1 MSSSSSSASTTGPA
15 PWRAAFLKNVT
26 EMSSPEFYL
35 ATLHAGPT
43 PTSSSSSSS
52 ALTPRTR
59 TVIFRGLW
67 ASLPVNPKNPAPLNP
82 PLYESDLLTLTT
94 DARMA
99 KVPDFFTTPS
109 GSGDPAS
116 SGGGAPVEACF
127 WTPAR
132 VQWRIRGEAYILGPD
147 ISSSADLRSKL
158 LSRMRRLAPSEV
170 QRRQTSDAHLF
181 PEEVRSNIASSSSSS
196 SSSSDNNNEEEW
208 SFAREVTAHFG
219 NLSPMMRGTFRNPTP
234 GTARAANPPDADHK
248 LGQKVDDL
256 EDPVARENF
265 RVVVIVPTEVD
276 HADLSDSA
284 DPRRWLYRLVGA
296 DKPEQDEG
304 AERTNGWEKIETWP

>member
-1 MSSSSSSASTTGPA
+1 MSSGPSSTGPA

-43 PTSSSSSSS
+43 PTSTSSSSSS
-52 ALTPRTR
+52 LSPRTR
-59 TVIFRGLW
+59 TVIYRGFW

-99 KVPDFFTTPS
+99 KVPDFFNSDPSS
-109 GSGDPAS
+109 GSGSDPAS
-116 SGGGAPVEACF
+116 SGGGAPVEAVF

-132 VQWRIRGEAYILGPD
+132 VQWRIRGDAYILGPD
-147 ISSSADLRSKL
+147 ISSPSSPAASVREKL
-158 LSRMRRLAPSEV
+158 LARMRRLSSSEV
-170 QRRQTSDAHLF
+170 QRRQTSDDTLF
-181 PEEVRSNIASSSSSS
+181 PSEVRSNIASSST
-196 SSSSDNNNEEEW
+196 SDDEEW

-219 NLSPMMRGTFRNPTP
+219 NLSPMMRGTFRNPEP
-234 GTARAANPPDADHK
+234 GTPRTAKPPDADHK
-248 LGQKVDDL
+248 LGQKVEDL
-256 EDPVARENF
+256 QDPIARDNF

-276 HADLSDSA
+276 RADLSDSA
-284 DPRRWLYRLVGA
+284 DPRRWRYRLVGA
-296 DKPEQDEG
+296 DEPEEAQEG